1 MSKEILEFLAN
12 GGKITYCRP
21 SNKRPEQKRSPFSAF
36 NRGAKKINLRD
47 NGYA

>member
-1 MSKEILEFLAN
+1 MTKAIEQYLAN
-12 GGKITYCRP
+12 GGKITICRP